1 MVIQIGIEHFVLN
14 ADDASLTIGSAKT
27 TNQRGLARTRSSG
40 SSLASLVGSGCP
52 TGQSMSRF
60 RWSQLSYLRRCPKE
74 EPMRSQSL
82 TVLQAADVKPGE
94 LAALD
99 VKGVRIALANVNGQ
113 LFAIDE
119 LCTHQQCSLAEDG
132 TLEGAVVTCGC
143 HGAQFDVT
151 TGQVLAPPA
160 VEPLKVY
167 PLHVEGGQIVVEV

>member
-1 MVIQIGIEHFVLN
+1 
-14 ADDASLTIGSAKT
+14 
-27 TNQRGLARTRSSG
+27 
-40 SSLASLVGSGCP
+40 
-52 TGQSMSRF
+52 
-60 RWSQLSYLRRCPKE
+60 
-74 EPMRSQSL
+74 MRSQSV
-82 TVLQAADVKPGE
+82 TVRQAADVKPGE

-119 LCTHQQCSLAEDG
+119 LCTHEQCSLAEDG
-132 TLEGAVVTCGC
+132 TLEGTVVTCGC

-167 PLHVEGGQIVVEV
+167 QLHVEGGQIVVEV